1 MLAATGTSCC
11 YATARNLPQWL
22 MAKFFKWLFIG
33 LLTLVVLLGALAF
46 GLHLWISTGD
56 FRQRIEREASNAL
69 GVPVVMGSIAVDVW
83 PFPAVALGGL
93 TIQSQPPVTLERLE
107 LRPRLRALLNGQ
119 LSIATLILRKVVLPQ
134 QGVDAILLAMQKKKQ
149 LASQPQV
156 VQVVPTQKQTA
167 APVAVLPATDAMQWL
182 PRRTVFD
189 DVTWVSNAGT
199 STSFEGEVRLGPDA
213 LPDSASLKLLRGNL
227 QGLRAKLD
235 REPQAA
241 SAAGQTTGE
250 QWALRVDV
258 GGGKIEGK
266 LGLQRVAAGGP
277 AKAAQELVVTGK
289 LETRDVELTA
299 LTAPRKPISG
309 LLEAS
314 TSLNARAATTAGLVE
329 AMQTLTSFTVRN
341 AVLNGIDLEKA
352 VKSVGMSRGGQT
364 RLQTLAGQVAT
375 HGKAADLSNLVASSG
390 YLSASGDVAVSPA
403 RALSGH
409 VAVKLAGESKI
420 GSLLGGAVA
429 VPLVVGGTLDAPE
442 VTLSRS
448 ALAGA
453 AIGTALMPGV
463 GTGAGAKL
471 GEKLG
476 NGLRGLFGKK

>member
-1 MLAATGTSCC
+1 
-11 YATARNLPQWL
+11 
-22 MAKFFKWLFIG
+22 MAKSFRWLLIG
-33 LLTLVVLLGALAF
+33 LLTLLVLLAALAF
-46 GLHLWISTGD
+46 GLQRWVSTGD
-56 FRQRIEREASNAL
+56 FRQRMELRASTAL
-69 GVPVVMGSIAVDVW
+69 GVPVVVGNIAVDVW
-83 PFPAVALGGL
+83 PFPAVALGDL

-107 LRPRLRALLNGQ
+107 LRPRVKALLHGE

-134 QGVDAILLAMQKKKQ
+134 KGVDAILLAMQKNKQ
-149 LASQPQV
+149 LASR
-156 VQVVPTQKQTA
+156 VQVVKVTQTSVPA
-167 APVAVLPATDAMQWL
+167 SSSPVAPTAIDPMQWL

-199 STSFEGEVRLGPDA
+199 RTALEGEARLGADA
-213 LPDSASLKLLRGNL
+213 LPDTASLHVLRGNL
-227 QGLRAKLD
+227 QGLQATLD

-241 SAAGQTTGE
+241 PAAGQVGSD
-250 QWALRVDV
+250 QWALNVDV

-266 LGLQRVAAGGP
+266 LGLQRVSAGGVD
-277 AKAAQELVVTGK
+277 KAAQELVVTGK

-299 LTAPRKPISG
+299 LTAPGKPVSG

-314 TSLNARAATTAGLVE
+314 TTLNARAATTAGLVD
-329 AMQTLTSFTVRN
+329 ALQTQTSFTVRN

-364 RLQTLAGQVAT
+364 QLQTLAGRVAT
-375 HGKAADLSNLVASSG
+375 QGKAAQLSNLVASSG
-390 YLSASGDVAVSPA
+390 YLSASGDIAVSPA

-409 VAVKLAGESKI
+409 VAVKLSGDSKL
-420 GSLLGGAVA
+420 GSLIGATA

-448 ALAGA
+448 ALVGA

-471 GEKLG
+471 GEKLSE
-476 NGLRGLFGKK
+476 GLRGLFGNR